1 MIRGTYYRIPALAA
15 KAGLMIWALALCL
28 LLSSEAD
35 AQTARHKMLF
45 VVTSNDTLKY
55 GAPAGYYFPEA
66 VEFYTILKRN
76 GYDLNDIDV
85 VSPKGGMAPMYERT
99 MYLRYPPFL
108 ALPDY
113 DEFLEKFDN
122 SLSPSQIDP
131 SKYKVIYY
139 IGGFASLFDYPNN
152 QDLALIARSIYE
164 RGGIIAAICH
174 GTCALMPITLSDGT
188 SLLRGKTVATRP
200 FEEDSNFGELTREQ
214 VLYFFPF
221 ILEEILAEHG
231 AIVDAGPGGVPNVA
245 VSERVVTGQNPASAQ
260 GTARSVLDLLAS
272 VASVGNGMPEGFSLE
287 PNLPNPFSSR
297 STIRYSV
304 PARSEVRLG
313 IFNLAGEQ
321 VLPLVDGM
329 VEAGRHE
336 VVLDGA
342 DLQPGIYF
350 YRLEA
355 GGKSSSRTMIVS
367 K

>member
-1 MIRGTYYRIPALAA
+1 MIRGTHYRIAA
-15 KAGLMIWALALCL
+15 TAGRAGLLIWALALCL
-28 LLSSEAD
+28 LLASEAG
-35 AQTARHKMLF
+35 AQTVRHKMLF

-55 GAPAGYYFPEA
+55 GAPAGYYLPEA
-66 VEFYTILKRN
+66 VDFYTILKKN

-108 ALPDY
+108 ALSDY

-139 IGGFASLFDYPNN
+139 IGGFASLFDYPHN
-152 QDLALIARSIYE
+152 QELALIARSIYE
-164 RGGIIAAICH
+164 RGGLVAAICH

-188 SLLRGKTVATRP
+188 SLIRGKTVATRP
-200 FEEDSNFGELTREQ
+200 FEEDSNFGELTRDQ

-221 ILEEILAEHG
+221 IVEEALAEHG
-231 AIVDAGPGGVPNVA
+231 AIVDAGPGGVANVA
-245 VSERVVTGQNPASAQ
+245 VSERVVTGQNPASAP
-260 GTARSVLDLLAS
+260 GVARSVLDLLAS
-272 VASVGNGMPEGFSLE
+272 VASVRNGLSSGFSLE

-304 PARSEVRLG
+304 PVRGEVRLG

-321 VLPLVDGM
+321 VLQLVDGV
-329 VEAGRHE
+329 VEPGTHE

-342 DLQPGIYF
+342 GLQPGIYF

-355 GGKSSSRTMIVS
+355 EGKSSSRTMIVS